1 MVGAGVK
8 KLSDIIVPTMDTARY
23 TYLMD
28 LMIKHQRSLLFIG
41 HTGTG
46 KSVYVKDKLMNTL
59 DKNIYLPLV
68 VNFSAQTSAMQTQ
81 NIIMSKLDKR
91 RKGVFGPP
99 MGKRYARFNVE
110 SLNHETLIIYLL

>member
-1 MVGAGVK
+1 MPWLDLIKDKAVGAGAK

-23 TYLMD
+23 SYLMD

-59 DKNIYLPLV
+59 DKDKYLPLV

-99 MGKRYARFNVE
+99 MGKRYVC
-110 SLNHETLIIYLL
+110 